1 MSTVPASGRAV
12 TRATSR
18 WNRHHRASI
27 VASSR
32 QHELTPSA
40 RRVRFGMLPVLSP
53 RIWLRLESQPDSSGV
68 HGRGPHDRSH
78 HPLFSASGS
87 GDTRR
92 VRMLTER
99 DWCMGVAMWRPLGA
113 LLRSACSASLLLVVM
128 ALTPGC
134 FPIIVPWPGNVRA
147 DHLRSAPAGLQGDEG
162 IVVITDGE
170 IRASGRDEEVIS
182 CVRHALATSQPAL
195 RVFAPD
201 APVRAAFLD
210 LQEGGEGLLEAD
222 TALQKYVTSL
232 RLRYAV
238 FVTSERGQKNKSEPH
253 GSSGS
258 FESTEWHVLNGLV
271 MDLASGLPIGSVRA
285 GTETTQRMMSF
296 MGGFPPWLI
305 VWLPQWTRDGKACM
319 EFGREVA
326 ELLRDDKSAG
336 LQNDSQRTRMQVPDS
351 AAVQRPD
358 DQS

>member
-147 DHLRSAPAGLQGDEG
+147 VHSRSAPAGLQGDEG

-182 CVRHALATSQPAL
+182 CVRHALATSQPAV

-210 LQEGGEGLLEAD
+210 LPEGGEGLLEAD

-238 FVTSERGQKNKSEPH
+238 FVTSERGQKNSPPR
-253 GSSGS
+253 SSYAV
-258 FESTEWHVLNGLV
+258 FTKRHVWNALI
-271 MDLASGLPIGSVRA
+271 MDLSSGLPIGSVRTR
-285 GTETTQRMMSF
+285 TEATSTFTPGMPFFFVS
-296 MGGFPPWLI
+296 L
-305 VWLPQWTRDGKACM
+305 QWTHDGKACM

-336 LQNDSQRTRMQVPDS
+336 LQDESQRTRMQAPDS

-358 DQS
+358 DQSPETSP